1 MGSKASLK
9 GKHKIF
15 IADIA
20 IRNAVLVV
28 DDILPCEKILCEV
41 KYRLHDV
48 GITRNETVVPI
59 LRVPALAFLYLLSK
73 AEAEGLSGKL

>member
-28 DDILPCEKILCEV
+28 DDIPVSYTHL
-41 KYRLHDV
+41 DV
-48 GITRNETVVPI
+48 YKRQAMACFWRTRRTGE
-59 LRVPALAFLYLLSK
+59 
-73 AEAEGLSGKL
+73 EEGE

>member
-28 DDILPCEKILCEV
+28 DDILSGERGLGAMVESIVYKYIVSFYQGSTAQLGYFRKV
-41 KYRLHDV
+41 KD
-48 GITRNETVVPI
+48 I
-59 LRVPALAFLYLLSK
+59 
-73 AEAEGLSGKL
+73 